1 MQDCI
6 CNRIDQLNVF
16 LSLPLWYCTVSL
28 FMGRTVL
35 QVKCYGPSQ
44 NYIVFLGLVHVE
56 MTLVV
61 VLGEN

>member
-6 CNRIDQLNVF
+6 CSRIDQLNVF

-28 FMGRTVL
+28 FMGRAVL
-35 QVKCYGPSQ
+35 QVKYYGPSQ
-44 NYIVFLGLVHVE
+44 NYMVFLVLVRVE
-56 MTLVV
+56 MTPVV